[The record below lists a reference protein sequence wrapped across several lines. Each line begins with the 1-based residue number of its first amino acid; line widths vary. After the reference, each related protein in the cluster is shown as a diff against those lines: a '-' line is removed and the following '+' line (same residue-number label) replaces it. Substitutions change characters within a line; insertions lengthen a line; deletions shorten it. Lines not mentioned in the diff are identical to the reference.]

1 MKTDIDKFAEELQ
14 EEILTEAKK
23 EYTEQV
29 MDHWM
34 NPRHFG
40 ILNGPDGY
48 GKITGPCG
56 DTMEISF
63 KVKDDRIAAMG
74 FNTDGCGSSIV
85 CASMTT
91 ELISG
96 KNLDE
101 ARGVTQEVILEAL
114 GGLPDA
120 DKHCA
125 LLAADTLRE
134 AIRDYDSKKE

>member
-29 MDHWM
+29 LDHWM

-40 ILNGPDGY
+40 LLNEPDGY
-48 GKITGPCG
+48 GKVTGPCG

-63 KVKDDRIAAMG
+63 NVKDDKIVAVG

-96 KNLDE
+96 KSPDE
-101 ARGVTQEVILEAL
+101 AHGVSDEVILEAL

-125 LLAADTLRE
+125 LLAANTLE
-134 AIRDYDSKKE
+134 KAIENYDGKKA